1 MTGAGGSLISA
12 SVGEVFCVECSVPRA
27 TTLELSL
34 MFGALALLSILLMR
48 HSCPDIAD
56 IHTGLS
62 FPQSWDHSVS
72 AASRVEQTT
81 LTLCLLCPTSYLL
94 TQS

>member
-1 MTGAGGSLISA
+1 
-12 SVGEVFCVECSVPRA
+12 
-27 TTLELSL
+27 
-34 MFGALALLSILLMR
+34 MR

-72 AASRVEQTT
+72 AASGVEQTT
-81 LTLCLLCPTSYLL
+81 LTLCLLCPTSSLL
-94 TQS
+94 TQSSASDRYHIITPGPQSSSATVPRVPAKYNALEIINI